1 MKIISSILLIL
12 NLMFISAQ
20 SNDKKIANQTYTKTL
35 KVNNQT
41 LTFNGGGIRE
51 KYGFIDLYTCG
62 LYLKSTTKDASKVI
76 HNDEEMALR
85 IVIVSSL
92 VTNELFIEALEEG
105 LKNSTSGKY
114 TQTDISDFK
123 KCLTEDFKIGDE
135 VILKYI
141 PNKGVSIFKNGE
153 ERGNIGA
160 LSFKKALFAIWLGGN
175 PADDSLKDD
184 LLGL

>member
-1 MKIISSILLIL
+1 MKIILSMLLIL
-12 NLMFISAQ
+12 NLMFVSAQ
-20 SNDKKIANQTYTKTL
+20 SNYKKIANQPYAKTL

-76 HNDEEMALR
+76 HADEEMALR

-114 TQTDISDFK
+114 TQTDIFDFK
-123 KCLTEDFKIGDE
+123 NCLTENFKIGDE
-135 VILKYI
+135 VILRYV
-141 PNKGVSIFKNGE
+141 PNKGISIFMNSEK
-153 ERGNIGA
+153 RGSVGG
-160 LSFKKALFAIWLGGN
+160 LSFKKALYAIWLGGN